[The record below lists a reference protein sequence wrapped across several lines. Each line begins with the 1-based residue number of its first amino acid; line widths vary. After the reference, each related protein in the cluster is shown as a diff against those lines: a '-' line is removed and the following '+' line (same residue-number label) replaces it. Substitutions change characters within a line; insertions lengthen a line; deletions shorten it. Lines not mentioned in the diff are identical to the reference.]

1 MLDAMLVVDDDEV
14 FLSTMSRSLSR
25 RGETVLTANNL
36 NDAFTILVAKKPARV
51 LLDLNMDG
59 DSGLQALPQM
69 LKLVPTTQV
78 IMLTGY
84 ASVATAVEAIKKG
97 AVNYL
102 CKPATAT
109 DVLAAFAKE
118 NEQAADANQ
127 ANPAQTDDGMEPIS
141 IPLLEW
147 EHIQRV
153 LAENDGNISA
163 TARAL
168 GMHRR
173 TLQRKLQK
181 RSPYRRND

>member
-1 MLDAMLVVDDDEV
+1 MLDAILVVDDDEV
-14 FLSTMSRSLSR
+14 FLSTMSRSLAR
-25 RGETVLTANNL
+25 RGETVFQADNIQ
-36 NDAFTILVAKKPARV
+36 DAIALLVDKKPQRV
-51 LLDLNMDG
+51 LLDLNLDG

-69 LKLVPTTQV
+69 LKLAPRTQI

-97 AVNYL
+97 AINYL

-109 DVLAAFAKE
+109 DVLTAFAQE
-118 NEQAADANQ
+118 NEQEQPSGQVDDA
-127 ANPAQTDDGMEPIS
+127 MEPIS
-141 IPLLEW
+141 IPRLEW

-153 LAENDGNISA
+153 LQENEGNISA

-181 RSPYRRND
+181 RSPK